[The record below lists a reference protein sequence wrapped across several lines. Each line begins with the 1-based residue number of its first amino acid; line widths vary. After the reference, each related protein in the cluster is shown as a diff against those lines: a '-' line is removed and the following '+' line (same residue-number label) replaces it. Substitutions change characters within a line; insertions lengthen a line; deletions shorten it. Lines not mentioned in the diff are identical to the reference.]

1 MNERRDPF
9 QAIADPTR
17 REILGLL
24 SEEALPVNQ
33 VAEQFTI
40 SRPAISK
47 HLRILEECGL
57 ISFLKVGRER
67 YCQAELAGLQQVS
80 DWVSQYQNFWD
91 QRLNKLEA
99 LLKEEDKKKK

>member
-33 VAEQFTI
+33 VAKKFDI
-40 SRPAISK
+40 SRPAVSK

-67 YCQAELAGLQQVS
+67 YCQAELATLQQVS
-80 DWVSQYQNFWD
+80 DWVNQYQNFWD

-99 LLKEEDKKKK
+99 LLKEEDKKKR